1 MNAVA
6 AEALADPRTGAAP
19 GRTLEAEL
27 ARWDPGP
34 DEPWDGGADLD
45 ELRRSRTIEW
55 ATRTL
60 TQGEILDAF
69 AAYCR
74 DELDDVEV
82 LDARPS
88 RLELGWRRERSA
100 IELRLGHAFCERLG
114 AQGPTMLLGP
124 IGPKAVERFLDD
136 EALRTRIAL
145 LDLARL
151 EKIAAVR
158 ASVFVYLEWFLRD
171 TYGVKILPESAFTS
185 GLVERGIISLGMG

>member
-1 MNAVA
+1 VNPVA
-6 AEALADPRTGAAP
+6 AEAVADTRTGAVAGP
-19 GRTLEAEL
+19 GLAAEL
-27 ARWDPGP
+27 ERWDSGS
-34 DEPWDGGADLD
+34 DEPDNVDLD
-45 ELRRSRTIEW
+45 DLRRGRTIEW

-82 LDARPS
+82 LEWTPS
-88 RLELGWRRERSA
+88 RLALAWRREQST
-100 IELRLGHAFCERLG
+100 IELRLGYAFCERL
-114 AQGPTMLLGP
+114 AEDGPVMLLGP
-124 IGPKAVERFLDD
+124 IGPRAVERFLED
-136 EALRTRIAL
+136 EGLRSRIAL

-158 ASVFVYLEWFLRD
+158 SSVFVYLEWFLRD
-171 TYGVKILPESAFTS
+171 TYGVKILPESSFTS

>member
-1 MNAVA
+1 MNPAA
-6 AEALADPRTGAAP
+6 AEAVADTRTGAVAGP
-19 GRTLEAEL
+19 GLAAEL
-27 ARWDPGP
+27 ERWDSGS
-34 DEPWDGGADLD
+34 DEPDNVDLD
-45 ELRRSRTIEW
+45 DLRRGRTIEW

-82 LDARPS
+82 LEWTPS
-88 RLELGWRRERSA
+88 RLALAWRRERST
-100 IELRLGHAFCERLG
+100 IELRLGYAFCERL
-114 AQGPTMLLGP
+114 AEDGPVMLLGP
-124 IGPKAVERFLDD
+124 IGPRAVERFLED
-136 EALRTRIAL
+136 EGLRSRIAL

-158 ASVFVYLEWFLRD
+158 SSVFVYLEWFLRD
-171 TYGVKILPESAFTS
+171 TYGVKILPESSFTS

>member
-1 MNAVA
+1 VNPVA
-6 AEALADPRTGAAP
+6 AEAVADTRTGAVAGP
-19 GRTLEAEL
+19 GLAAEL
-27 ARWDPGP
+27 ERWDSGS
-34 DEPWDGGADLD
+34 DEPDNVDLD
-45 ELRRSRTIEW
+45 DLRRGRTIEW

-82 LDARPS
+82 LEWTPS
-88 RLELGWRRERSA
+88 RLALAWRRERST
-100 IELRLGHAFCERLG
+100 IELRLGYAFCERL
-114 AQGPTMLLGP
+114 AEDGPVMLLGP
-124 IGPKAVERFLDD
+124 IGPRAVERFLED
-136 EALRTRIAL
+136 EGLRSRIAL

-158 ASVFVYLEWFLRD
+158 SSVFVYLEWFLRD
-171 TYGVKILPESAFTS
+171 TYGVKILPESSFTS

>member
-6 AEALADPRTGAAP
+6 AEALADPRTGAVP
-19 GRTLEAEL
+19 GGELEAEL
-27 ARWDPGP
+27 ARWDPASEEP
-34 DEPWDGGADLD
+34 DDADLD
-45 ELRRSRTIEW
+45 DLRRGRTIEW

-74 DELDDVEV
+74 DELDEVDVLESTG
-82 LDARPS
+82 S
-88 RLELGWRRERSA
+88 RLALGWRRERSA
-100 IELRLGHAFCERLG
+100 IELRLGYAFCERL
-114 AQGPTMLLGP
+114 AEDGPVMLLGP
-124 IGPKAVERFLDD
+124 IGPKAVERFLED
-136 EALRTRIAL
+136 EGLRSRIAL

-158 ASVFVYLEWFLRD
+158 SSIFVYLEWFLRD
-171 TYGVKILPESAFTS
+171 AYGVKILPESGFTT

>member
-1 MNAVA
+1 M
-6 AEALADPRTGAAP
+6 
-19 GRTLEAEL
+19 GRGT
-27 ARWDPGP
+27 
-34 DEPWDGGADLD
+34 DEPDDADLD
-45 ELRRSRTIEW
+45 ALRRGRTIEW

-82 LDARPS
+82 LESAPS
-88 RLELGWRRERSA
+88 RLALGWRRERST
-100 IELRLGHAFCERLG
+100 IELRLGYAFCERL
-114 AQGPTMLLGP
+114 AEDGPVMLLGP

-136 EALRTRIAL
+136 EGLRSRVAL

-158 ASVFVYLEWFLRD
+158 SSVFVYLEWFLRD
-171 TYGVKILPESAFTS
+171 AYGVKILPESSFTS